1 MKVWIYLDNRQQG
14 PFELE
19 DLVNKPGLTPDTL
32 AWYEGLPK
40 WQRIDTLP
48 QVYAAIFDNQ
58 RGYVATP
65 VEVSDTEIYNQ
76 ESPTDIDSEAA
87 EAREEEIVSNAIT
100 TSDSATQATDPT
112 NGNVHYNPGAN
123 SDEANAEP
131 VEACPPSYIGWSV
144 FALICC
150 CSPISL
156 AALIASLWVSTAY
169 SRGDIK
175 TAKKASD
182 WAAWL
187 IMIAFALGFIPVAIM
202 SLYLD

>member
-19 DLVNKPGLTPDTL
+19 DLVNKSGLTPDTL

-40 WQRIDTLP
+40 WQRIADLP
-48 QVYAAIFDNQ
+48 QVYASIFDNQ
-58 RGYVATP
+58 CGHVASQ
-65 VEVSDTEIYNQ
+65 VEVSDTEVFNQ
-76 ESPTDIDSEAA
+76 TQALADNGAA
-87 EAREEEIVSNAIT
+87 EAREEQAVSEALATEESAAHLDNAN
-100 TSDSATQATDPT
+100 
-112 NGNVHYNPGAN
+112 NGNVHFNPGAYN
-123 SDEANAEP
+123 TTANTEP
-131 VEACPPSYIGWSV
+131 TEPCPPSYIGWSV
-144 FALICC
+144 FSVICC

-156 AALIASLWVSTAY
+156 AALIASLYVSTSY

-175 TAKKASD
+175 NAKKASE